1 MKIVPKHLR
10 AIAWLPLVAVVGLGA
25 DAFGQ
30 TSPEKLEVI
39 EAQTAMNIAQG
50 QVKEIEGRLAKAK
63 EQIAALGESLAAANN
78 TSAVSREAYEKL
90 RIQMEGLGIAALD
103 GSTLELQQRLL
114 SAVNDLRLMEQQN
127 KSLTDALISL
137 SEASLAFAKAAGNV
151 SEDSKQVLNKSLGAA
166 EKVLAS
172 VQSPSELQNDADLHN
187 ARIVSMKNE
196 FGIAVLNVGTK
207 HGVHPG
213 MPFSIYRA
221 EKPIGRAMVVDVR
234 QSVCGA
240 IVQDLISEKEPVKV
254 GDIGK
259 VEATKG

>member
-1 MKIVPKHLR
+1 MKSTLQHLN
-10 AIAWLPLVAVVGLGA
+10 ALAWLPFVAVVGMSLSA
-25 DAFGQ
+25 AGQ
-30 TSPEKLEVI
+30 TSPERLEVI
-39 EAQTAMNIAQG
+39 EAQTAMNIAQA
-50 QVKEIEGRLAKAK
+50 QVKDVELRLAKAK
-63 EQIAALGESLAAANN
+63 EQLASLGESLAAAN
-78 TSAVSREAYEKL
+78 SSSSISREAYEKL
-90 RIQMEGLGIAALD
+90 RIQMEGLGITTLD
-103 GSTLELQQRLL
+103 GSTAELQQRLL
-114 SAVNDLRLMEQQN
+114 AALNDLRLMDQQ
-127 KSLTDALISL
+127 KKALTDALISL
-137 SEASLAFAKAAGNV
+137 SEASLSFAKAAGNV

-166 EKVLAS
+166 EKVLAAAQTS
-172 VQSPSELQNDADLHN
+172 LETQNDADLHN